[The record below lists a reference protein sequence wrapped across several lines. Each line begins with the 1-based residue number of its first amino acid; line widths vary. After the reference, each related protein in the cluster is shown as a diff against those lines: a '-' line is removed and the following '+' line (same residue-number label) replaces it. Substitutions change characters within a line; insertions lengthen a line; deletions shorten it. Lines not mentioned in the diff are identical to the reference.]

1 MMTGP
6 EGTIATYVRV
16 GAPVAAGDPEQW
28 QHVYM
33 THKAALAEATAK

>member
-16 GAPVAAGDPEQW
+16 GAAVTAGDPEQW
-28 QHVYM
+28 QHVCM
-33 THKAALAEATAK
+33 THEAALAEATAK